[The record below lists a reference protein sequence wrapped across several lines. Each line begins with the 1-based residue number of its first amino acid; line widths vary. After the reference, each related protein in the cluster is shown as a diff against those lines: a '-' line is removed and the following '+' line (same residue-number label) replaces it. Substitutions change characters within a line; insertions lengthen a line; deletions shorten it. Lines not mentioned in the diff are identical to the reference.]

1 MSNDVSR
8 CRRIWSALYRFA
20 DIKQPEV
27 RWSLVVSAF
36 LEVLLILINFYANF
50 SLYTDDLCSLLQ
62 CLIGALVSL
71 IGVAVA
77 GVAIVISLFS
87 REQIAIIEDIKAG
100 AFKVLLEDFKW
111 LALISGLDTAVL
123 VGMLLIIKTPFPLV
137 PAYLLYSISFLLI
150 YVFFYLLFYCYALIG
165 NCIRLYAIR
174 NTIEEI
180 SMQTKSV
187 PVSALEFQIDF
198 LVSELLKHDKSEA
211 KKFYSKIIT
220 LAESSKSDNKKEVLK
235 YLKDRYASY
244 IQND

>member
-1 MSNDVSR
+1 MSNDVSQ
-8 CRRIWSALYRFA
+8 CRRIWDALYRFV
-20 DIKQPEV
+20 DTKQPEV
-27 RWSLVVSAF
+27 RWSLFVSAF

-62 CLIGALVSL
+62 SLIGALVSL
-71 IGVAVA
+71 IGIAVA

-87 REQIAIIEDIKAG
+87 REQVAIIEDIKAG
-100 AFKVLLEDFKW
+100 AFEVLLKDFKW

-123 VGMLLIIKTPFPLV
+123 VGMLLIIKTPLPLV
-137 PAYLLYSISFLLI
+137 PAYLLYIISFLLI

-198 LVSELLKHDKSEA
+198 LVFVFFVLVFHQTLFHLL
-211 KKFYSKIIT
+211 F
-220 LAESSKSDNKKEVLK
+220 
-235 YLKDRYASY
+235 
-244 IQND
+244 